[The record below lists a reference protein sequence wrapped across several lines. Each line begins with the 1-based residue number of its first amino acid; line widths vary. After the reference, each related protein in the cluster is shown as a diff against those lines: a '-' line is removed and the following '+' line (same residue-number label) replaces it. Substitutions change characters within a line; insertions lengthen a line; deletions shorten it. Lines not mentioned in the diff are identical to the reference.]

1 MYIFYLLAGVFFLYL
16 GANLLVE
23 GSSAIAIKFGVQ
35 KMIIG
40 LTVVALGTSMPEFVV
55 SLFGLL
61 EGSDSVSVGNI
72 VGSNIA
78 NLLLVLGASA
88 LFQPITSN
96 PRSLK
101 FDLPVLMTVIVFF
114 MIFCANGVLSRW
126 EGIVLL
132 IMFLIYM
139 GYLIKNRKVEGYE
152 PDLKN
157 IDREHLAKNIIFSVL
172 GIIGL
177 VAGGNLTVRGGV
189 MLAHILGVSEL
200 TIGLT
205 IVALGTSLPELF
217 TSLVASIKQEHDIS
231 VGNVIG
237 SNLFNTAFV
246 LGIIPII
253 SSLRVERR
261 VVSFNNWFMLAAHV
275 VLFGALFSQ
284 KKIGRKTGIL
294 LLLLYAFFIINLRFK
309 LL

>member
-23 GSSAIAIKFGVQ
+23 GSSAIALKFGVQ

-55 SLFGLL
+55 SLFGVL

-88 LFQPITSN
+88 LFQPISSN

-114 MIFCANGVLSRW
+114 MIFCANGILTRL
-126 EGIVLL
+126 EGIILL

-152 PDLKN
+152 PDFEN
-157 IDREHLAKNIIFSVL
+157 IDREHLVKNILFSVF

-177 VAGGNLTVRGGV
+177 VAGGNLTVKGGV
-189 MLAHILGVSEL
+189 MLANILGVSEL

-253 SSLRVERR
+253 SSLQVERR
-261 VVSFNNWFMLAAHV
+261 VVSFNNWFMLAAHI
-275 VLFGALFSQ
+275 VLFGALFTS

-294 LLLLYAFFIINLRFK
+294 FLLLYAFFIINLRLK